1 MFLLCA
7 QKNCLPRSTLHVI
20 TTGPIRSRELIF
32 DCIEIV
38 EKPKI
43 VCGVFPAAYD
53 YCMYATIDNRLAR
66 DPVYN
71 PPCTRVTNDYESALD
86 DHKTV

>member
-1 MFLLCA
+1 MSSPLA
-7 QKNCLPRSTLHVI
+7 PSI
-20 TTGPIRSRELIF
+20 SRELIF